1 MKIYFKK
8 SWYKGKYRNISI
20 EKYPGFYRP
29 GSIPYFSGDTLRKY
43 ADFIFDETQS
53 FNPRNVKKNNIIFVK
68 TDLLEIYF
76 SYYHKKIDS
85 KYILVTHNSDSA
97 VTKAETK
104 FLDDKIIHW
113 FAMKLDF
120 PSNEKISPI
129 PIGLENKR
137 FLTNGKIKNFKKVE
151 KKVRIG
157 FEKYDKKILCSFNV
171 HTNFNER
178 KPLIEK
184 VKNNNLYDIR
194 KFTSNYEYLTEL
206 SKYRFILCPEGNNFE
221 SHRIWESLIF
231 NCTPIVRSN
240 MVNTNLFNLGVP
252 LLIIDD
258 WSYLNGL
265 TFDDLV
271 NLNQININK
280 EYRKFSTWKYWKELI
295 DSKTL

>member
-1 MKIYFKK
+1 MKKA
-8 SWYKGKYRNISI
+8 R
-20 EKYPGFYRP
+20 
-29 GSIPYFSGDTLRKY
+29 
-43 ADFIFDETQS
+43 
-53 FNPRNVKKNNIIFVK
+53 
-68 TDLLEIYF
+68 TD
-76 SYYHKKIDS
+76 
-85 KYILVTHNSDSA
+85 
-97 VTKAETK
+97 
-104 FLDDKIIHW
+104 
-113 FAMKLDF
+113 
-120 PSNEKISPI
+120 
-129 PIGLENKR
+129 
-137 FLTNGKIKNFKKVE
+137 
-151 KKVRIG
+151 

-194 KFTSNYEYLTEL
+194 KFTSNYEYLSEL
-206 SKYRFILCPEGNNFE
+206 SKYKFILCPEGNNFE

-240 MVNTNLFNLGVP
+240 TVNTNFFNLGVP

-271 NLNQININK
+271 NLNQINKNK

-295 DSKTL
+295 ESKAL

>member
-1 MKIYFKK
+1 MKKYFKK

-20 EKYPGFYRP
+20 EKYPGLYRP
-29 GSIPYFSGDTLRKY
+29 GSSPYFSGDTLRKY

-53 FNPRNVKKNNIIFVK
+53 FKPRNVKKNNIVFVK

-85 KYILVTHNSDSA
+85 EYILVSHNSDSA

-129 PIGLENKR
+129 PSGLENKR
-137 FLTNGKIKNFKKVE
+137 FLTNGKIKNFKEVE
-151 KKVRIG
+151 KKVRTD

-194 KFTSNYEYLTEL
+194 KFTSNYEYLSEL
-206 SKYRFILCPEGNNFE
+206 SKYKFILCPEGNNFE

-240 MVNTNLFNLGVP
+240 TVNTNFFNLGVP

-271 NLNQININK
+271 NLNQINKNK

-295 DSKTL
+295 ESKSL